1 MSARLLVCFA
11 SVGLSAGLATGPAA
25 SLALRMSRPALMHPS
40 RPRVAAM
47 QVEEEE
53 VEAMSEEEYL
63 AELEAEGEA
72 ISEEEFL
79 AEESG
84 DNYDALSEDAKRVY
98 RGMRSSSGVEFAPW
112 MKVDAEKIAA
122 AKKAREERKARS
134 ISSSQDQ
141 MLIDPQAAELGA
153 GGGLKSKVLSE
164 EEVELR
170 WSTGDETG
178 NLGFIVQRRPGGSSN
193 FEDIESYESFA
204 PLKTKGVAG
213 GEYSYLDD
221 SLPGPGTYVYR
232 ICDQDQSGSRTAI
245 CQKLVEIEDAS
256 EQTQTLII
264 GAVFAVLALGLVA
277 AGIASDPIQTTDVGR
292 GSFSF

>member
-1 MSARLLVCFA
+1 MA
-11 SVGLSAGLATGPAA
+11 
-25 SLALRMSRPALMHPS
+25 
-40 RPRVAAM
+40 
-47 QVEEEE
+47 VEEEE
-53 VEAMSEEEYL
+53 EAMTEEEYL
-63 AELEAEGEA
+63 AELAAGEGLTEAEY
-72 ISEEEFL
+72 L
-79 AEESG
+79 AEQTSDDKSYEDLSA
-84 DNYDALSEDAKRVY
+84 DAQRVY
-98 RGMRSSSGVEFAPW
+98 RGMRSSTGVEFAPW
-112 MKVDAEKIAA
+112 MKVDAEKIAE

-134 ISSSQDQ
+134 AASSKSDQ

-178 NLGFIVQRRPGGSSN
+178 NAGFIIQRRKGGSN
-193 FEDIESYESFA
+193 AFEDLESFESFA
-204 PLKTKGVAG
+204 PLKTKGVSG

-221 SLPGPGTYVYR
+221 TVPGPGTYVYR
-232 ICDQDQSGSRTAI
+232 ICDQDTTGARSAI

-264 GAVFAVLALGLVA
+264 GGFIAVLAVALVA